1 MKYDISIRVTF
12 PEEITSVL
20 KTEKQRYITE
30 YGSSY
35 KSEPHIT
42 LYLDSY
48 TTDGYPKLLETLR
61 RFHMKPFTISLLAPE
76 MRIENDRHRNLYVM
90 DVSNKQQ
97 LEELHEK
104 ISEMAIPYRSPFIR
118 EKTWQQLEKQGIN
131 TDGSRENLKVYQIP
145 EEPFNPHIT
154 LGEIDFDKPQTDIT
168 ETQKNLRLIEG
179 KEIIISSVTV
189 FWYGKEDG
197 AEKASLLEEVTIPF
211 NQNQN

>member
-1 MKYDISIRVTF
+1 
-12 PEEITSVL
+12 
-20 KTEKQRYITE
+20 
-30 YGSSY
+30 
-35 KSEPHIT
+35 
-42 LYLDSY
+42 
-48 TTDGYPKLLETLR
+48 
-61 RFHMKPFTISLLAPE
+61 MKPFTISLLAPE